1 MRGVLVVKKIRCFL
15 LLAISGTI
23 ALAVANA
30 QDGASSKHDSP
41 VGDWRGISACQVKPS
56 GCHDEDSL
64 YHFKPGAKSEE
75 FEIQADKVVDGKPV
89 TIGKGPCNYDGAGHL
104 VCPVSG
110 SGATVSFDVR
120 GDMQGTM
127 RLEDG
132 TIWRRISLKRV
143 HK

>member
-1 MRGVLVVKKIRCFL
+1 MFL
-15 LLAISGTI
+15 LLLIAFIGTI
-23 ALAVANA
+23 IPATTLARTQNT
-30 QDGASSKHDSP
+30 ASSKHDSP

-64 YHFKPGAKSEE
+64 YHFKPGTKSEE
-75 FEIQADKVVDGKPV
+75 FELQADKVVDGKPV
-89 TIGKGPCNYDGAGHL
+89 TMGKGPCNYNAAGHL

-110 SGATVSFDVR
+110 SGDTLSFDVR
-120 GDMQGTM
+120 GDEMQGTM
-127 RLEDG
+127 RMADG